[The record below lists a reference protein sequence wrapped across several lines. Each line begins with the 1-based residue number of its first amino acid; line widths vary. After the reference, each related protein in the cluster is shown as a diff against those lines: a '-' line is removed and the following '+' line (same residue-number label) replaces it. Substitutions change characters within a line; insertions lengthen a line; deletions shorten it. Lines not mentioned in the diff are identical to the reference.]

1 MSLITRCPA
10 CETLFKVVPDQ
21 LRISQ
26 GWVRCGQCSEVFDA
40 SLHMLPVTAQVVD
53 AAEPVQASE
62 VVSPDVLTPAS
73 ASIDINLD
81 ESPPGEDLVDTRT
94 VPPLALPV
102 KEDEPLTTSTHA
114 SVPECSPDSVRPSI
128 PFAIPVHVIQHASD
142 DVGEGVERAAG
153 ASFLRPR
160 PVESTWH
167 KPIVLILLIFLSL
180 LLLLGLTAQLLFH
193 ERDRLVAREPR
204 LTPYFQGVCE
214 LLNCTIEP
222 LKHIDAIVIDSS
234 TFVKI
239 RADAYRL
246 NFTLKNKALT
256 SLAAPAVEVTLTN
269 SLDQPVL
276 RRVFYPEQWGASS
289 NALSANVELS
299 ASIALT
305 AKTETSG
312 DRVAGYRLLAFYPR

>member
-40 SLHMLPVTAQVVD
+40 SLHMLPVTAQVVG
-53 AAEPVQASE
+53 AADPVQASE
-62 VVSPDVLTPAS
+62 VVSQEVLTPAS
-73 ASIDINLD
+73 VSVDVNLD
-81 ESPPGEDLVDTRT
+81 ESPPGENLVDADTIQLC
-94 VPPLALPV
+94 VLPV
-102 KEDEPLTTSTHA
+102 MEDEPPTTSTHT
-114 SVPECSPDSVRPSI
+114 PI

-142 DVGEGVERAAG
+142 DVGEEQGMAVE
-153 ASFLRPR
+153 ASFLRIR

-167 KPIVLILLIFLSL
+167 KPVVRILLVFLSFV
-180 LLLLGLTAQLLFH
+180 LLLGLTAQFLFH
-193 ERDRLVAREPR
+193 ERDRLVAQELR
-204 LTPYFQGVCE
+204 LAPYFQATCE

-222 LKHIDAIVIDSS
+222 LKHIDSIVIDSS

-289 NALSANVELS
+289 NALAANVELS
-299 ASIALT
+299 VSIALT
-305 AKTETSG
+305 AKTEVSG

>member
-40 SLHMLPVTAQVVD
+40 SLHMLPVTAQVVG

-62 VVSPDVLTPAS
+62 VVSQEVLTPAS

-81 ESPPGEDLVDTRT
+81 ESLPGEYLVDTRT
-94 VPPLALPV
+94 VPPLALSV

-114 SVPECSPDSVRPSI
+114 PAPECPPDSARPPVPI

-142 DVGEGVERAAG
+142 DVGEGVAG

-167 KPIVLILLIFLSL
+167 KPIVRILLVFLSL
-180 LLLLGLTAQLLFH
+180 LLLFVLTAQLLFH
-193 ERDRLVAREPR
+193 ERDRLVAQEPR

-239 RADAYRL
+239 RADAYSL

-276 RRVFYPEQWGASS
+276 RRVFYAEQWGASS
-289 NALSANVELS
+289 NALAANVELS

-305 AKTETSG
+305 AKTEISG